1 MEIKE
6 KFSTLPI
13 SVFGFD
19 FNVYYVQDN
28 NTFRY
33 DIIATRDDE
42 EYFVC
47 KLDYGKTYQGI
58 KTFLIR
64 DLARDLK
71 AKYKRLNIKV
81 FKSSIKLNDKLFTW
95 KKQKENNDFTGVY
108 DLKLEIIQYIINLE
122 EQNILV
128 A

>member
-42 EYFVC
+42 EYYVC
-47 KLDYGKTYQGI
+47 KLDYIKTYQGI
-58 KTFLIR
+58 KTFLIK

-71 AKYKRLNIKV
+71 VKYKRLNIKV

>member
-1 MEIKE
+1 MNIKE
-6 KFSTLPI
+6 KFSSLPI
-13 SVFGFD
+13 SVFGFE
-19 FNVYYVQDN
+19 FNVYYVKNN
-28 NTFRY
+28 NTFWY
-33 DIIATRDDE
+33 EIIATRDDE
-42 EYFVC
+42 DYFVC
-47 KLDYGKTYQGI
+47 KLDYIKTYQGI

-95 KKQKENNDFTGVY
+95 KKQKENNDFTVIY
-108 DLKLEIIQYIINLE
+108 DLKLEIIQYIINLQ

>member
-42 EYFVC
+42 EYYVC
-47 KLDYGKTYQGI
+47 KLDYIKTYQGI
-58 KTFLIR
+58 KTFLIK

-108 DLKLEIIQYIINLE
+108 DLKLEIIQYVIDLQ
-122 EQNILV
+122 EQNIIV